1 MRILFIGLDYHQY
14 TRAISAQLNALG
26 HDVTYHDIFART
38 LYHKSLRLAPA
49 LQRAAYDRYHR
60 DIVLGERGTP
70 YDMVLFLQCHQ
81 VSDENLQLARDLFPN
96 ARFVLYNWDS
106 VRTHDYISKLRF
118 FDTAFTFD
126 RQDAIDFK
134 IEYLPLFG
142 LTKFQDAPLR
152 PDGEG
157 SIYFVGNIVN
167 PDRYLAQLRAVRNG
181 ILDSSD
187 TFIGHV
193 PDFDILPIPRREMSP
208 KILRQL
214 IRAIRTQQSIQ
225 VEYQSM
231 NDLRPEP
238 IWRTISP
245 HAIGSDGMRWHVRA
259 FCHLQEKYKDFIISR
274 CLGTGAFGERS
285 PNAGEDLEWRDH
297 FDVVLKP
304 NEAFSEAQK
313 RTIELDYGMV
323 DGRCVVPVRLALLY
337 YFNKRMRL
345 DVAER
350 TDEPKERPIVVDN
363 REAYDKVLAR
373 LTG

>member
-60 DIVLGERGTP
+60 DIMLGERGTP

-167 PDRYLAQLRAVRNG
+167 PDRYLAIDGFRRYCKTHAIDFECFMAVRPAVIPSLLRTARPRG
-181 ILDSSD
+181 VSPVPISMKRFQEMLWRSKA
-187 TFIGHV
+187 TFDYANHAQTGMTMRVIEN
-193 PDFDILPIPRREMSP
+193 LCARR
-208 KILRQL
+208 KIVTTNL
-214 IRAIRTQQSIQ
+214 
-225 VEYQSM
+225 
-231 NDLRPEP
+231 
-238 IWRTISP
+238 
-245 HAIGSDGMRWHVRA
+245 HVRDQW
-259 FCHLQEKYKDFIISR
+259 FYSPDRIMVVQR
-274 CLGTGAFGERS
+274 GE
-285 PNAGEDLEWRDH
+285 
-297 FDVVLKP
+297 
-304 NEAFSEAQK
+304 
-313 RTIELDYGMV
+313 Y
-323 DGRCVVPVRLALLY
+323 DG
-337 YFNKRMRL
+337 
-345 DVAER
+345 VAEFLR
-350 TDEPKERPIVVDN
+350 TPLDQPTKSFEEFYIQSFARFLLGDQGHPLDGSQPKLL
-363 REAYDKVLAR
+363 K
-373 LTG
+373 

>member
-1 MRILFIGLDYHQY
+1 MDKPERQRRWEVDQRLVFIEHRLYWDGAIRRADLQQKFGISTPQASADLTRYRESAPDNLHYDLSQKQY
-14 TRAISAQLNALG
+14 VASEA
-26 HDVTYHDIFART
+26 FAPVF
-38 LYHKSLRLAPA
+38 YEP
-49 LQRAAYDRYHR
+49 
-60 DIVLGERGTP
+60 
-70 YDMVLFLQCHQ
+70 
-81 VSDENLQLARDLFPN
+81 
-96 ARFVLYNWDS
+96 
-106 VRTHDYISKLRF
+106 
-118 FDTAFTFD
+118 
-126 RQDAIDFK
+126 
-134 IEYLPLFG
+134 
-142 LTKFQDAPLR
+142 
-152 PDGEG
+152 
-157 SIYFVGNIVN
+157 N

-350 TDEPKERPIVVDN
+350 TDQPKERPIVVDN